1 MHCLIVASNVL
12 FVLSNVFLLIELQME
27 HIIAE
32 TLGEFLN
39 LGGVSAK
46 EAAEDAD
53 TEDAVKVKRG
63 KEVKGTVHSL

>member
-1 MHCLIVASNVL
+1 
-12 FVLSNVFLLIELQME
+12 ME

-53 TEDAVKVKRG
+53 TEERAVKVKRG